1 MIHQRSLTPKT
12 LGRDA
17 FLAVT
22 AAVAATALTIVGGG
36 AASAAVAPVPLGT
49 AQSFVV
55 LAGSGVAATG
65 TNTLNGDIGTFP
77 NTAIA
82 GPGTITVNGTNHGG
96 DLVTQQAKTDLT
108 TAFVNAAG
116 QGPTSPISPADLVGK
131 TLTAGVYN
139 ADATLNLTGAL
150 TLDAAGDPNALF
162 VFQATSDLIVGS
174 SASIVLINGAQACN
188 VTWVVTSS
196 ATLNTGASFRGN
208 ILALTSITLFTG
220 ATLEGRALARNGDV
234 TLDSNTITAPVCFVA
249 TAVTPTGGVSTGDGS
264 TAGTSAPLGAG
275 LAVAAGFGTLVLVG
289 VLAGRSRRRD
299 RMA

>member
-1 MIHQRSLTPKT
+1 MARNRSHTTRT
-12 LGRDA
+12 LRREA

-55 LAGSGVAATG
+55 LAGTGVAATG
-65 TNTLNGDIGTFP
+65 PITLNDDIGTFP
-77 NTAIA
+77 TTTIT

-116 QGPTSPISPADLVGK
+116 QGPTSPIVADLTGQ

-139 ADATLNLTGAL
+139 AAATLNLTGAL

-188 VTWVVTSS
+188 VTWVVTST

-208 ILALTSITLFTG
+208 ILALTSINLLTG
-220 ATLEGRALARNGDV
+220 ATLEGRALARNGTV
-234 TLDSNTITAPVCFVA
+234 TLDSNTISAPVCVVA
-249 TAVTPTGGVSTGDGS
+249 TAVTPTGGVATGDGS
-264 TAGTSAPLGAG
+264 SAGTSAPLGAG